1 MLFSHTSPL
10 PVGLARLIGS
20 YAHNTKQLNVQRREL
35 LMNTQVAILA
45 GGKGTRMS
53 GYSDTPKV
61 LLPINGRPILVQQL
75 EWLKSY
81 GFNEVFLCL
90 GHQAD
95 LIEKQLGDGS
105 EFGIK
110 IHYRVETEA
119 RGTAGAAADIA
130 AEIEDSLLVVYGDLF
145 VSLDCT
151 KLLAFHSGHDGLAT
165 LVVRHTDHPEDSDIA
180 ELDPNGRVV
189 GVGRLADGKVSGDI
203 GCAAVWVIRRAL
215 LEDIPRSGI
224 IDFAR
229 DVFPAV
235 ARRGGKIMAYKT
247 DEKVMDVG
255 TPKRYE
261 KFLQSCNEKT

>member
-1 MLFSHTSPL
+1 MLFSHGSPL
-10 PVGLARLIGS
+10 PAGLARHIGA
-20 YAHNTKQLNVQRREL
+20 YAHNIKQINVQRREL
-35 LMNTQVAILA
+35 LMSIQVAILA

-61 LLPINGRPILVQQL
+61 LLPINGRPILVHQL
-75 EWLKSY
+75 EWLKSS

-110 IHYRVETEA
+110 IHYRVENEA
-119 RGTAGAAADIA
+119 RGTAGAAADLA
-130 AEIEDSLLVVYGDLF
+130 DEIEDSLLVVYGDLF

-151 KLLAFHSGHDGLAT
+151 KILDFHSGHDGLAT

-180 ELDPNGRVV
+180 ELDPNGRVL
-189 GVGRLADGKVSGDI
+189 GVGRLADGEVSGDI
-203 GCAAVWVIRRAL
+203 GCTAVWVIRRAL

-261 KFLQSCNEKT
+261 KFLKSSNEKT